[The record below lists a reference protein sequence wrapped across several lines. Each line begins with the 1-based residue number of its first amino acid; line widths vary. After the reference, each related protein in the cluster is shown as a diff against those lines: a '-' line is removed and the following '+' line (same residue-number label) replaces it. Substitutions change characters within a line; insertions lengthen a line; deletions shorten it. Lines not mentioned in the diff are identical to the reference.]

1 MTDLRLGIIGM
12 SEGNGHPYSWSAIFN
27 GYNATFMKD
36 CGFPV
41 IPIYLAKQNFPAD
54 SISDA
59 RVTNIWTQSLS
70 LSHHIA
76 QSANIASV
84 NENLTDMIGEVD
96 AILLARDDSENHL
109 KYAAPFINAGI
120 PIYIDKPLA
129 TKIKDAEK
137 ILSLERYPGQ
147 IFSCS
152 ALRFSE
158 ELTLPLKDHK
168 RLGAINKIIGYTPNS
183 WQKYSVHIIEP
194 ILKYIP
200 YNLEIKSFHS
210 AKTNKAHILNLTYSN
225 GLSVQ
230 LNCVN
235 EKYQPV
241 KITLHG
247 ENKVCELVFE
257 KTFDAFKSSL
267 NNFIDGVTSRKVKI
281 THSDMYRTVNLVEL
295 GLNYE

>member
-1 MTDLRLGIIGM
+1 M

-27 GYNATFMKD
+27 GYNEIFMKD

-41 IPIYLAKQNFPAD
+41 IPIYLVKQNFPAD
-54 SISDA
+54 SIRGA

-70 LSHHIA
+70 LSNHIA
-76 QSANIASV
+76 ESANITSV
-84 NENLTDMIGEVD
+84 NQNLTDMIGEVD
-96 AILLARDDSENHL
+96 AILLARDDSESHL

-129 TKIKDAEK
+129 TKIKDAEE

-158 ELTLPLKDHK
+158 ELRLPLKEQK
-168 RLGAINKIIGYTPNS
+168 SLGVINKIVGYTPNS
-183 WQKYSVHIIEP
+183 WRKYSVHIIEP
-194 ILKYIP
+194 LLKYIP
-200 YNLEIKSFHS
+200 HNLEIKSSHS
-210 AKTNKAHILNLTYSN
+210 AKTAKSHTLNLTYTN
-225 GLSVQ
+225 GLCVQ

-235 EKYQPV
+235 LKSHPV

-257 KTFDAFKSSL
+257 KTFDAFKNSL
-267 NNFIDGVTSRKVKI
+267 NNFIDGVISKKVKI
-281 THSDMYRTVNLVEL
+281 THSDMYRTVKLVEL